1 MTQTDNSTLVS
12 AAWLAENL
20 GSPNLHVIEVSSASD
35 DASYREAH
43 VPGAHWWFWK
53 GVLWHETD
61 RSFAAPEALAQQ
73 LGGMG
78 VGPDDEIVLYGDPVQ
93 FGTYAFWV
101 LKMAGFQNLKLLDG
115 SKKRWMADGMPVSTD
130 APGGAPVAH
139 PAPDAGEIL
148 SVGRDDIRDRLGEPG
163 RVLLDVRSPEEYR
176 GERVMPPPGF
186 DHGAERAGRIPGAA
200 HLFFRELLN
209 EDDTFKEKEE
219 LARILGGAGAAPDD
233 EIELVLY

>member
-1 MTQTDNSTLVS
+1 MTQTDGSALVS
-12 AAWLAENL
+12 AAWLAERL

-35 DASYREAH
+35 DGSYRQAH

-53 GVLWHETD
+53 GALWHETD
-61 RSFAAPEALAQQ
+61 RAFAASGALAER

-78 VGPDDEIVLYGDPVQ
+78 IGPDDEIVLYGEPVQ

-101 LKMAGFQNLKLLDG
+101 LRMAGFQNLKLLDG
-115 SKKRWMADGMPVSTD
+115 AKKRWMADGMPVSTD
-130 APGGAPVAH
+130 APGAAPVAH
-139 PAPDAGEIL
+139 PAPGGGEVL

-209 EDDTFKEKEE
+209 EDDTYKDREE
-219 LARILGGAGAAPDD
+219 LARILGAAAAPDD

>member
-1 MTQTDNSTLVS
+1 MTQTDNTTLVS
-12 AAWLAENL
+12 AAWLSENL
-20 GSPNLHVIEVSSASD
+20 ENPNLHVIEVSSASD

-53 GVLWHETD
+53 GALWHETD
-61 RSFAAPEALAQQ
+61 RAFAASDALAER

-78 VGPDDEIVLYGDPVQ
+78 VGPDDEIVLYGEPVQ

-101 LKMAGFQNLKLLDG
+101 LKMAGFNNLKLLDG
-115 SKKRWMADGMPVSTD
+115 AKKKWMADGMPVSTEAPD
-130 APGGAPVAH
+130 AEAAAH
-139 PAPDAGEIL
+139 PAPGGGETL
-148 SVGRDDIRDRLGEPG
+148 SVGRDDIREKLGAPG
-163 RVLLDVRSPEEYR
+163 RLLLDVRSPEEYG

-209 EDDTFKEKEE
+209 EDDTYKDKEE
-219 LARILGGAGAAPDD
+219 LGKILGGAGAAGDD

>member
-1 MTQTDNSTLVS
+1 MTQTDNSALVS

-20 GSPNLHVIEVSSASD
+20 GNPGLHVIEVSSASD

-53 GVLWHETD
+53 GALWHETD
-61 RSFAAPEALAQQ
+61 RAFAAPEALAGR

-115 SKKRWMADGMPVSTD
+115 SKKRWMADGMPVSSEPSGVS
-130 APGGAPVAH
+130 AVAH
-139 PAPDAGEIL
+139 TAPDGGEVL
-148 SVGRDDIRDRLGEPG
+148 SVGRDDIREKLGAPG

-186 DHGAERAGRIPGAA
+186 DHGAERAGRIPGAV

-233 EIELVLY
+233 EIGLVLY

>member
-1 MTQTDNSTLVS
+1 MTQTDNSALVS
-12 AAWLAENL
+12 SAWLSERL
-20 GSPNLHVIEVSSASD
+20 GSPNLHVIEVSSAGD

-53 GVLWHETD
+53 GALWHETD
-61 RSFAAPEALAQQ
+61 RAFATSEALAQQ

-78 VGPDDEIVLYGDPVQ
+78 IGPDDEIVLYGEPVQ

-101 LKMAGFQNLKLLDG
+101 LKMAGFTNLKLLDG
-115 SKKRWMADGMPVSTD
+115 SKKRWIADGMPFSTD
-130 APGGAPVAH
+130 MPDASAVVH
-139 PAPDAGEIL
+139 PAPGEAEVL
-148 SVGRDDIRDRLGEPG
+148 SVGRDDIRARLGEPG

-186 DHGAERAGRIPGAA
+186 DHGAERAGRIPGAV

-209 EDDTFKEKEE
+209 EDDTYKDKEE
-219 LARILGGAGAAPDD
+219 LARILGGAAAAPDD

>member
-1 MTQTDNSTLVS
+1 MTQADNSALVS

-20 GSPNLHVIEVSSASD
+20 ENPNLHVIEVSSASD

-53 GVLWHETD
+53 GALWHETD
-61 RSFAAPEALAQQ
+61 RAFAAPEALAER

-115 SKKRWMADGMPVSTD
+115 SKKRWMADGMPVASETP
-130 APGGAPVAH
+130 AAAPVAH
-139 PAPDAGEIL
+139 PAPEW
-148 SVGRDDIRDRLGEPG
+148 GRDLERGQG
-163 RVLLDVRSPEEYR
+163 RHPRQAR
-176 GERVMPPPGF
+176 
-186 DHGAERAGRIPGAA
+186 RAGPGAA
-200 HLFFRELLN
+200 RRAIPGGIQGRAGDAAARLRPRGRARRAHTRGRAPVLPGTAERGRHLQGEGRTRA
-209 EDDTFKEKEE
+209 DSRCCCRS
-219 LARILGGAGAAPDD
+219 AR
-233 EIELVLY
+233 

>member
-1 MTQTDNSTLVS
+1 MTQTDGSTLVS
-12 AAWLAENL
+12 TAWLSENL
-20 GSPNLHVIEVSSASD
+20 ENPNLHVIEVSSASD

-53 GVLWHETD
+53 GALWHETD
-61 RSFAAPEALAQQ
+61 RAFSAPEALAEQ

-78 VGPDDEIVLYGDPVQ
+78 IGPDDEIVLYGEPVQ

-101 LKMAGFQNLKLLDG
+101 LKMAGFSNLKLLDG
-115 SKKRWMADGMPVSTD
+115 SKKKWVADGMPVSSE
-130 APGGAPVAH
+130 APVTAAVAH
-139 PAPDAGEIL
+139 SAPDGGEIL
-148 SVGRDDIRDRLGEPG
+148 SVGRDDIREKLGAPG
-163 RVLLDVRSPEEYR
+163 RVLLDVRSPEEYS

-209 EDDTFKEKEE
+209 EDDTYKSTDE
-219 LARILGGAGAAPDD
+219 LARILGDAGAAPDD

>member
-1 MTQTDNSTLVS
+1 MTQTDSSALVS
-12 AAWLAENL
+12 TAWLGERL
-20 GSPNLHVIEVSSASD
+20 GNPGLHVIEVSSASD

-53 GVLWHETD
+53 GALWHETD
-61 RSFAAPEALAQQ
+61 RAFAAPEALAGR

-78 VGPDDEIVLYGDPVQ
+78 IGPDDEIVLYGDPVQ

-115 SKKRWMADGMPVSTD
+115 AKKRWLADGMPVASD
-130 APGGAPVAH
+130 APGVAAVAH
-139 PAPDAGEIL
+139 PAPDGGEIL
-148 SVGRDDIRDRLGEPG
+148 SVGRDDIREKLGAPG

-209 EDDTFKEKEE
+209 EDDTYKDREE
-219 LARILGGAGAAPDD
+219 LAVILGAAAAAPDD

>member
-1 MTQTDNSTLVS
+1 MTQTDNSALVS

-20 GSPNLHVIEVSSASD
+20 ENPNLHVIEVSSASD

-53 GVLWHETD
+53 GALWHETD

-78 VGPDDEIVLYGDPVQ
+78 IGPDDEVVLYGDPVQ

-115 SKKRWMADGMPVSTD
+115 SKKRWMADGMPVSSEP
-130 APGGAPVAH
+130 PGASAVAH
-139 PAPDAGEIL
+139 TAPDVGEIL
-148 SVGRDDIRDRLGEPG
+148 SVGRDDIREKLGAPG

-186 DHGAERAGRIPGAA
+186 DHGAERAGRIPGAV

-209 EDDTFKEKEE
+209 EDDTFREKGE

>member
-1 MTQTDNSTLVS
+1 MTQTDGATLVS

-20 GSPNLHVIEVSSASD
+20 ENPNLHVIEVSSAGD

-53 GVLWHETD
+53 GALWHETD
-61 RSFAAPEALAQQ
+61 RAFATSEALAER

-78 VGPDDEIVLYGDPVQ
+78 VGPDDEIVLYGEPVQ

-101 LKMAGFQNLKLLDG
+101 LKMAGFNNLKLLDG
-115 SKKRWMADGMPVSTD
+115 AKKKWMADGMPVSSD
-130 APGGAPVAH
+130 APGAEAVAH
-139 PAPDAGEIL
+139 LAPDGGEVL
-148 SVGRDDIRDRLGEPG
+148 SVGRDDIREKLGASG
-163 RVLLDVRSPEEYR
+163 RVLLDVRSPEEYS

-209 EDDTFKEKEE
+209 EDDTYKDKEE
-219 LARILGGAGAAPDD
+219 LARILGGAGATGDD

>member
-1 MTQTDNSTLVS
+1 MTQTDGSTLVS
-12 AAWLAENL
+12 AAWLSENL
-20 GSPNLHVIEVSSASD
+20 GSPGLHVIEVSSASD
-35 DASYREAH
+35 DDSYREAH

-53 GVLWHETD
+53 GALWHETD
-61 RSFAAPEALAQQ
+61 RAFAAPEALAER

-78 VGPDDEIVLYGDPVQ
+78 IGPDDEIVLYGEPVQ

-101 LKMAGFQNLKLLDG
+101 LKMAGFDNLKLLDG
-115 SKKRWMADGMPVSTD
+115 SKKRWIADGMPVSTD
-130 APGGAPVAH
+130 VPDAEPVAH
-139 PAPDAGEIL
+139 PAPDGGDIL
-148 SVGRDDIRDRLGEPG
+148 SVGRDDIREKLGVPG

-209 EDDTFKEKEE
+209 EDDTYKDKEE

>member
-1 MTQTDNSTLVS
+1 MTQTDGSTLVS
-12 AAWLAENL
+12 TAWLSENL
-20 GSPNLHVIEVSSASD
+20 ENPNLHVIEVSSASD

-53 GVLWHETD
+53 GALWHETD
-61 RSFAAPEALAQQ
+61 RAFAKPQALAGQ

-78 VGPDDEIVLYGDPVQ
+78 IGPDDEIVLYGEPVQ

-101 LKMAGFQNLKLLDG
+101 LKMAGFSNLKLLDG
-115 SKKRWMADGMPVSTD
+115 SKKKWVADGMPVSSE
-130 APGGAPVAH
+130 APVTAAVAH
-139 PAPDAGEIL
+139 SAPDGGEVL
-148 SVGRDDIRDRLGEPG
+148 SVGRDDIREKLGAPG
-163 RVLLDVRSPEEYR
+163 RVLLDVRSPEEYS

-209 EDDTFKEKEE
+209 EDDTYKSTDE
-219 LARILGGAGAAPDD
+219 LARILGDAGAAPDD

>member
-1 MTQTDNSTLVS
+1 MTQADNSALVS
-12 AAWLAENL
+12 TAWLSERL
-20 GSPNLHVIEVSSASD
+20 GSPGLHVIEVSSASD

-53 GVLWHETD
+53 GALWHETD
-61 RSFAAPEALAQQ
+61 RSFAKPQALAER

-78 VGPDDEIVLYGDPVQ
+78 IGPDDEIVLYGDPVQ

-101 LKMAGFQNLKLLDG
+101 LKMAGFSNLKLLDG
-115 SKKRWMADGMPVSTD
+115 SKKKWIADGMPVSSEAPD
-130 APGGAPVAH
+130 AAAVSH
-139 PAPDAGEIL
+139 PAPDGGEVL
-148 SVGRDDIRDRLGEPG
+148 SVGRDDIREKLGAPG

-186 DHGAERAGRIPGAA
+186 DHGAERAGRIPGAV

-209 EDDTFKEKEE
+209 EDDTYKSTDE
-219 LARILGGAGAAPDD
+219 LARILSGAGAASDD